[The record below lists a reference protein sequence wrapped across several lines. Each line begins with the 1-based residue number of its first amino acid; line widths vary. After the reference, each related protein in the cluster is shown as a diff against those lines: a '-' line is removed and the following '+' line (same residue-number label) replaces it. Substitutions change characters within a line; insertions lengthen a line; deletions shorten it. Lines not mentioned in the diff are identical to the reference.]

1 MELNLTEAIK
11 VTTNYNFKKYRGEQ
25 LIQEE
30 NTHNIITDNL
40 FTAMNTDSS
49 GWRSALNFNTLYL
62 GSGTTEPT
70 SADTALTSLLWNKG
84 WSNISNDAIATEN
97 TITSIQTFE
106 IPASADYVGTIAEC
120 GLGNSMSTFTLMTH
134 ALLRDAEGNPITIEK
149 TDLDRLVINVTL
161 VFSFT
166 LPEGV
171 YLINLENSALYYN
184 LKFTTN
190 ARTLSSWV
198 QRNTNICYDGFQ
210 TAYLSQDYQEML
222 DNGML
227 GYRDSSR
234 DNSWECTAGC
244 SNGLMAAETDAIAT
258 IPAERTKNFK
268 GRIGDSIVVGD
279 YVAYFKAVVFLG
291 LFIIPLPN
299 NTYFPEYTMQ
309 NIDLGVGDGTTTE
322 FKNPLNYF
330 KKDTDKIYK
339 NGVLLTR
346 NVDYTIDHAN
356 NAKGLVELFA
366 SADAII
372 SGGLTTYAKNTPLFR
387 PQPCCML
394 RTGSY
399 DGWWGRASKDAF
411 DTEHPLFLDM
421 KKEVPV
427 NYLRIGKTAY
437 AQAKYSLYYKPT
449 DEEDFVLLC
458 TFNKTDSLFEQTF
471 ETVTARY
478 FKLTIEPNSGTG
490 NVSSGNINY
499 TGANSTYSVG
509 SSYTFKASLSSI
521 SVPENFCSLGC
532 KGSAKIVFAQ
542 APAEGDVLTMEV
554 TMDLPM
560 KNKNN
565 VIDYDFTLTF

>member
-11 VTTNYNFKKYRGEQ
+11 VTTNYNFKKYHGEQ

-40 FTAMNTDSS
+40 FTSNAI
-49 GWRSALNFNTLYL
+49 RSASSYLNQMDFKTLYL

-70 SADTALTSLLWNKG
+70 STDTALTSLLWNKG
-84 WSNISNDAIATEN
+84 WSNISMDAIATEN

-106 IPASADYVGTIAEC
+106 VPASADYVGTIAEC
-120 GLGNSMSTFTLMTH
+120 GLGNSDRLLMTH

-171 YLINLENSALYYN
+171 YLINLENSELYLN
-184 LKFTTN
+184 LQKTVN
-190 ARTLSSWV
+190 ARTLSSW
-198 QRNTNICYDGFQ
+198 RSEEGNRCLSGLQ
-210 TAYLSQDYQEML
+210 TAYLSQDYQEMI

-227 GYRDSSR
+227 GYCSSYRDGTY
-234 DNSWECTAGC
+234 ECTAGC

-258 IPAERTKNFK
+258 IPAARTKNFK
-268 GRIGDSIVVGD
+268 GRIGDSIIVGD

-299 NTYFPEYTMQ
+299 STYFPEYTMQ
-309 NIDLGVGDGTTTE
+309 NIDLGVGDGITTE

-346 NVDYTIDHAN
+346 NIDYTIDHAN

-366 SADAII
+366 STDAII
-372 SGGLTTYAKNTPLFR
+372 SGGLTNYAKNTPLFR
-387 PQPCCML
+387 PQPCAML
-394 RTGSY
+394 TTGSY
-399 DGWWGRASKDAF
+399 DRWWGRGSKDAF

-421 KKEVPV
+421 QKEVPV

-449 DEEDFVLLC
+449 EEEDFILLC

-509 SSYTFKASLSSI
+509 SSYTFNASLSSI
-521 SVPENFCSLGC
+521 SVPENFCSLGY
-532 KGSAKIVFAQ
+532 KGSDKIVFAQ